1 MSSPI
6 FAIGAL
12 SALAAIAAVS
22 AVGPPQPVL
31 KRPNSPGTSVLHV
44 AGSRSLQQQASPK
57 ASKFDGALAEIA
69 RHAGAVRPDHAIE
82 DLHALNPA
90 AKFTQPAD
98 SSTPL
103 VLIDAVT
110 RDDPQQLKTAL
121 LGLG

>member
-1 MSSPI
+1 MSSRF

-12 SALAAIAAVS
+12 GVITAITAVS

-31 KRPNSPGTSVLHV
+31 KRPNSPGTATLHIS
-44 AGSRSLQQQASPK
+44 GSRSPQQRASAT
-57 ASKFDGALAEIA
+57 ASKFDAALAEIA
-69 RHAGAVRPDHAIE
+69 RHANFVRPDHAIE

-110 RDDPQQLKTAL
+110 RGD
-121 LGLG
+121 